1 MNKDRARDAYRYN
14 YSAGEPTHY
23 FQAPG
28 RVNLIGEHTDYND
41 GFVLPCAIDRGTVV
55 AASISDMKGLASI
68 SADDRQGPDFCDY
81 RTFTTGKYHW
91 SKYVHAVAAELARGG
106 SFTPIQLAF
115 AGDVP
120 LGAGLASSASLEMAI
135 ATTLERLHYGAEWSL
150 PPVEL
155 ATRCM
160 RAENE
165 LVGSQCGIMDQ
176 LVVACGVKDHA
187 LLIDCRALTSTLV
200 AIPADVSVL
209 IAHSGVTHAHAGG
222 EYNVRRAECAR
233 AAKHYGVKALRD
245 LDLARLEAGKAGL
258 DDVAYRRARHVVT
271 ENART
276 LDAAQALGS
285 QDLRAMGFLMAAS
298 HASMRDD
305 FEITVP
311 AVDTLVEIIDTAVGD
326 EGGARMTGGGFGGC
340 VVAIMPD
347 IMVPFVESR
356 IADLYRDP
364 DGNPAEVF
372 VCKASAGAGPL

>member
-1 MNKDRARDAYRYN
+1 MNKDRAREAYRYN
-14 YSAGEPTHY
+14 YGAAELTHY

-55 AASISDMKGLASI
+55 AASLSDMKGLASV
-68 SADDRQGPDFCDY
+68 AAEDGQGPDFSDY
-81 RTFTTGKYHW
+81 RSYTIGKYHW
-91 SKYVHAVAAELARGG
+91 SKYVHAVAVELALFGD
-106 SFTPIQLAF
+106 FAPIQLAF

-135 ATTLERLHYGAEWSL
+135 ATTMTYLGHDVPL

-155 ATRCM
+155 AKTAM
-160 RAENE
+160 RAENY

-176 LVVACGVKDHA
+176 MVVACGVKDHA
-187 LLIDCRALTSTLV
+187 LLIDCRSLTFTPV

-222 EYNVRRAECAR
+222 EYNVRRAECER

-245 LDLARLEAGKAGL
+245 LDLATLEAGKAGL

-276 LDAAQALGS
+276 LDAARALGA
-285 QDLRAMGFLMAAS
+285 QDLRAMGLLMAAS

-311 AVDTLVEIIDTAVGD
+311 AVDKLVEIIAMAVGD

-340 VVAIMPD
+340 IVALMPD
-347 IMVPFVESR
+347 IMVPFVEDR
-356 IADLYRDP
+356 IAKTYRDP
-364 DGNPAEVF
+364 DGNPADVF
-372 VCKASAGAGPL
+372 VCKASDGAGPL